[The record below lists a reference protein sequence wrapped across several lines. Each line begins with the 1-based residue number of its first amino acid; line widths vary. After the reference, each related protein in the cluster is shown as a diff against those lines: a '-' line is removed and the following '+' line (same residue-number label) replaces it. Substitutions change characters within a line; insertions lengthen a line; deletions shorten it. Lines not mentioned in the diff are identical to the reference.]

1 MNLPHLLIPDWL
13 ALSGYLV
20 LTLAIGAWA
29 SRRHAGSDEL
39 FLAGRSLGPLAVG
52 FSLFASNVSSD
63 TIIGLPGAA
72 YATGISAANY
82 EWMASVVLV
91 VSLVAVYPV
100 LARARV
106 STMPELLQRR
116 FDRRMRTY
124 LSVVTLFLS
133 VVLDT
138 SGTLYAGALVLT
150 TFIGHFAL
158 WQATLA
164 IALFTAGYTAAGGLR
179 AVVYTDVMQA
189 LVLLVGASVLAW
201 IVFGQYGH
209 SWSAVLARVPHSHL
223 SLIRPPGDPGVPWPG
238 LLTGLPV
245 VGFYYWTMNQYI
257 AQRVLGA
264 RDLASSSRGAL
275 LAALLKLAPL
285 FIMTLPGAMAIGLL
299 PHLRN
304 ADDVWPQL
312 VVRYAPHGLLG
323 LILAALLAA
332 LMSTCS
338 ATLNSA
344 ATLVTLDF
352 VQPARPQWDSRQLAR
367 CGRLFTLATAVAAAL
382 WAPQIA
388 HFQGLWAYLQQVF
401 AYIASPLVATFVL
414 GLALPRLGPAAA
426 LRGLGCGHAVALA
439 LFAAGEAGWLSIHF
453 TVVGGVLFV
462 ATALLTLGWMAWLG
476 ERDRL
481 AADSAAARL
490 VERNGLPRL
499 PRDVW
504 ALALAVLGGVALLLW
519 AFA

>member
-1 MNLPHLLIPDWL
+1 MNVHLYASDWL
-13 ALSGYLV
+13 ALAGYFA
-20 LTLAIGAWA
+20 LTLGIGAWA
-29 SRRHAGSDEL
+29 SRRRAGSDEL

-72 YATGISAANY
+72 YSTGISAANY
-82 EWMASVVLV
+82 EWMASVVLL
-91 VSLVAVYPV
+91 VSLLAVYPV

-106 STMPELLQRR
+106 STMPELMERR
-116 FDRRMRTY
+116 FDARMRVY
-124 LSVVTLFLS
+124 LSAVTLFLS
-133 VVLDT
+133 IVLDT
-138 SGTLYAGALVLT
+138 AGTLYAGALVLSNLL
-150 TFIGHFAL
+150 GHFSL
-158 WQATLA
+158 WQASLA
-164 IALFTAGYTAAGGLR
+164 IALLTAAYTAAGGLR

-209 SWSAVLARVPHSHL
+209 SWSAVLARVPRSHL
-223 SLIRPPGDPGVPWPG
+223 SLIRPIGDPGVPWPG

-264 RDLASSSRGAL
+264 RDLAASSRGAL

-299 PHLRN
+299 PHLRHP
-304 ADDVWPQL
+304 DDVWPQL
-312 VVRYAPHGLLG
+312 VLHYAPHGLIG
-323 LILAALLAA
+323 LMLAALLAA

-344 ATLVTLDF
+344 ATLLTLDF
-352 VQPARPQWDSRQLAR
+352 VQPLRPHWNSLQLAR
-367 CGRLFTLATAVAAAL
+367 AGRVFTLLVALAAAL

-401 AYIASPLVATFVL
+401 AYVASPLVAMFVL
-414 GLALPRLGPAAA
+414 GLALPSLGPRAA
-426 LRGLGCGHAVALA
+426 LRGLACGHALA
-439 LFAAGEAGWLSIHF
+439 LLVFLAEQAGWMDIHF
-453 TVVGGVLFV
+453 TVVGGVLCA
-462 ATALLTLGWMAWLG
+462 ATAVLTLGWRSWLG
-476 ERDRL
+476 DSDRV
-481 AADSAAARL
+481 AADSPRARL
-490 VERNGLPRL
+490 VARAGLPRL
-499 PRDVW
+499 PADAW
-504 ALALAVLGGVALLLW
+504 LLAAAVLVGVGALLW
-519 AFA
+519 TFA

>member
-1 MNLPHLLIPDWL
+1 MSPHLQDADWL
-13 ALSGYLV
+13 ALAGYLA
-20 LTLAIGAWA
+20 LTVAIGAWT
-29 SRRHAGSDEL
+29 SRRRAGSDEL

-72 YATGISAANY
+72 YSTGISAANY
-82 EWMASVVLV
+82 EWMASVVLL
-91 VSLVAVYPV
+91 VSLVFVYPV
-100 LARARV
+100 LARARPA
-106 STMPELLQRR
+106 TMPELLERR
-116 FDRRMRTY
+116 FDRRVRVY
-124 LSVVTLFLS
+124 LSAISLFLS
-133 VVLDT
+133 IVLDT
-138 SGTLYAGALVLT
+138 AGTLYAGALVLT
-150 TFIGHFAL
+150 SFFAAIPL

-164 IALFTAGYTAAGGLR
+164 IALFTAAYTAAGGLR

-189 LVLLVGASVLAW
+189 LVLLCGASVLAW

-209 SWSAVLARVPHSHL
+209 SWAAVLRRVPHSHL

-264 RDLASSSRGAL
+264 RDLAASSRGAL

-299 PHLRN
+299 PGLRRP
-304 ADDVWPQL
+304 DDVWPQL
-312 VVRYAPHGLLG
+312 VLHYAPHGLLG
-323 LILAALLAA
+323 LMLAALLAA

-344 ATLVTLDF
+344 ATLLSLDF
-352 VQPARPQWDSRQLAR
+352 LQPARPHWDGRRLAR
-367 CGRLFTLATAVAAAL
+367 AGRVFTLLVALAAAA

-401 AYIASPLVATFVL
+401 AYVASPLVATFVL
-414 GLALPRLGPAAA
+414 GLAVPSLGPSAA
-426 LRGLGCGHAVALA
+426 LRGLATGHVLALA
-439 LFAAGEAGWLSIHF
+439 LFGAERAGWLDVHF

-462 ATALLTLGWMAWLG
+462 GTVALTLGWMAWLG
-476 ERDRL
+476 ASDRQG
-481 AADSAAARL
+481 ADSPRARL
-490 VERNGLPRL
+490 VARAGLPRL
-499 PRDVW
+499 PADAW
-504 ALALAVLGGVALLLW
+504 LLGAAVLAGVVALLVT
-519 AFA
+519 FA